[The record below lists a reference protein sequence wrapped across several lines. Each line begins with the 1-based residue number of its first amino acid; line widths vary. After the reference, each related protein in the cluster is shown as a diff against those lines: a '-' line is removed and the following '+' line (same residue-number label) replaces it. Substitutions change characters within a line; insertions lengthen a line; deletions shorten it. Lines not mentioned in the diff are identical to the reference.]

1 MTEADVVFAI
11 LLQVSRFDQRLV
23 CKLVTVG

>member
-1 MTEADVVFAI
+1 MTEADVILAI

-23 CKLVTVG
+23 SRLVTVG